1 MSSPP
6 EAIAG
11 HLALVERRLGDK
23 ALPFSNALAENNWDV
38 QSALD
43 ATKEKLPEG
52 DYLEI
57 EFVYHVA
64 VIFNNDER
72 FFGLLGDRKVRAI
85 QQLAMGNLE
94 ELIPPDF
101 RPQRGTRNDFYE
113 AVWARLFE
121 LRPRQ
126 VIIAALRTSRI
137 RAATLQQ
144 PIIQALQS
152 LGDWDMLTQPI
163 RQTHEMGML
172 EAYFTTKR
180 WETMFPAVIQW
191 LERLQRTLAL
201 TRRHTVEATSA
212 MLSLMNSGFDSAS
225 IVAGTPAEAFILE
238 LTNTQHPQS
247 TWLAIHNRAI
257 SIQRCNLCVVDALYN
272 TAKGSGMAVLDG
284 PMTPAARLDTIN
296 KAAGGAFRNVNLSTL
311 FQDLESESCDECNS
325 VNSPAAYFVELLQF
339 LRNNN
344 VQSGHVGLSKA
355 VMDTT
360 LGRLFARRPD
370 LGDLQ
375 LTCENTTI
383 VMPYLDLAN
392 EVMESYIVRNKVDVY
407 NTGASSSEAMAEPE
421 VCDFLSTPPVS
432 SFSTPQTRLTPG

>member
-1 MSSPP
+1 MSPPP

-11 HLALVERRLGDK
+11 HLALLEKRLGDK

-43 ATKEKLPEG
+43 ATKAKVPEG

-57 EFVYHVA
+57 DFVYHVA
-64 VIFNNDER
+64 VIFNNDEQ
-72 FFGLLGDRKVRAI
+72 FFGLLGDRKVHAI
-85 QQLAMGNLE
+85 QQLAMVNLE

-101 RPQRGTRNDFYE
+101 QPQRGARNDFYE
-113 AVWARLFE
+113 AAWARLFE

-126 VIIAALRTSRI
+126 VIIAALKMSRL
-137 RAATLQQ
+137 REAALQQ
-144 PIIQALQS
+144 PIIEALES
-152 LGDWDMLTQPI
+152 LKDWDMLTQPI
-163 RQTHEMGML
+163 RETNEMGML
-172 EAYFTTKR
+172 EAYFTAGR

-201 TRRHTVEATSA
+201 TRGHTVEATSA
-212 MLSLMNSGFDSAS
+212 VLDLMNSGFDSAS

-247 TWLAIHNRAI
+247 IWLAIHNRAI
-257 SIQRCNLCVVDALYN
+257 SIQECNLCVVNALYN

-284 PMTPAARLDTIN
+284 SMTPADRLETIN
-296 KAAGGAFRNVNLSTL
+296 KAAGSAFRNVNLSTL

-344 VQSGHVGLSKA
+344 LQAGHAGLSKP
-355 VMDTT
+355 VSGTT

-375 LTCENTTI
+375 LTCANTTV

-392 EVMESYIVRNKVDVY
+392 EAMESYIVRNNVDVY

-421 VCDFLSTPPVS
+421 VCDFLSTLS
-432 SFSTPQTRLTPG
+432 LLPQIRLTPG